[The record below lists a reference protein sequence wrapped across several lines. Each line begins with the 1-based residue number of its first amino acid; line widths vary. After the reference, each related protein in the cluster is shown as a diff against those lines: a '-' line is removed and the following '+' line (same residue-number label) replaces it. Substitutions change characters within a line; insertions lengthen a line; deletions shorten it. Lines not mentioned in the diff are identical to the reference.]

1 MMSRS
6 SQKGSKLWMAVLG
19 GAAAGLAI
27 SLLDK
32 NTRNTVM
39 TGGQKLMTNV
49 KSMAKDPNS
58 VVENVKD
65 MSGKLRTNIDQ
76 IGEDV
81 SFISEK
87 VDEMKDMPP
96 QVAEVIKETKE
107 VLVDKK
113 SSDNTNS
120 TSESN
125 STLSSVD
132 DLSTTST
139 PK

>member
-19 GAAAGLAI
+19 GAAAGFAI

-58 VVENVKD
+58 VVENVKG

-125 STLSSVD
+125 STPSSVD
-132 DLSTTST
+132 DLRTTST

>member
-1 MMSRS
+1 MSRS
-6 SQKGSKLWMAVLG
+6 SQKGSKLWMAILG
-19 GAAAGLAI
+19 GAAAGFAI

-39 TGGQKLMTNV
+39 TGGQKVLNNV

-58 VVENVKD
+58 VMENVKD
-65 MSGKLRTNIDQ
+65 MSGKIRTNIDQ
-76 IGEDV
+76 IGQDV

-96 QVAEVIKETKE
+96 QVAGVIKETKE
-107 VLVDKK
+107 VLVDNK
-113 SSDNTNS
+113 SPEQTNTK
-120 TSESN
+120 TESRN
-125 STLSSVD
+125 ASASKND
-132 DLSTTST
+132 FSTTSN

>member
-1 MMSRS
+1 MSRS
-6 SQKGSKLWMAVLG
+6 SQKGSKLWMAILG
-19 GAAAGLAI
+19 GAAAGFAI

-32 NTRNTVM
+32 KTRSTVM
-39 TGGQKLMTNV
+39 TGGQRMMSNV

-58 VVENVKD
+58 VVESVKD
-65 MSGKLRTNIDQ
+65 MSGKLRTNVDQ
-76 IGEDV
+76 IGQDV
-81 SFISEK
+81 AFISEK
-87 VDEMKDMPP
+87 VDEMKEMPP
-96 QVAEVIKETKE
+96 QVAGVIKETKE

-120 TSESN
+120 SIDTN
-125 STLSSVD
+125 NASSSSD

>member
-1 MMSRS
+1 MSRS
-6 SQKGSKLWMAVLG
+6 NQKGSKLWMAILG
-19 GAAAGLAI
+19 GAAAGFAI

-32 NTRNTVM
+32 QTRNTVM
-39 TGGQKLMTNV
+39 TGGQKMLYNV

-65 MSGKLRTNIDQ
+65 MSGKIRTNIDQ
-76 IGEDV
+76 IGQDV

-96 QVAEVIKETKE
+96 QVAGVIKETKE
-107 VLVDKK
+107 VLIDNK
-113 SSDNTNS
+113 SPEQTNS
-120 TSESN
+120 TTESN
-125 STLSSVD
+125 NASAPTD
-132 DLSTTST
+132 DLTTTSN

>member
-1 MMSRS
+1 MSRS

-113 SSDNTNS
+113 SSDNPNS

-125 STLSSVD
+125 STPSSVD
-132 DLSTTST
+132 DLRTTST

>member
-19 GAAAGLAI
+19 GAVAGFAI

-32 NTRNTVM
+32 NTRTTVM
-39 TGGQKLMTNV
+39 TGGQKMINNV

-87 VDEMKDMPP
+87 VDEMKEMPP
-96 QVAEVIKETKE
+96 QVAGVIKETKE

-120 TSESN
+120 TTETNTTSS
-125 STLSSVD
+125 LSD
-132 DLSTTST
+132 DLSTTSN

>member
-1 MMSRS
+1 MSRS
-6 SQKGSKLWMAVLG
+6 SQNGSKLWMAILG
-19 GAAAGLAI
+19 GAAAGFAI

-32 NTRNTVM
+32 NTRNSVM
-39 TGGQKLMTNV
+39 TGGQKLMSNA

-65 MSGKLRTNIDQ
+65 LSGKIRTNIDQ
-76 IGEDV
+76 IGQDV

-107 VLVDKK
+107 VLVDQK
-113 SSDNTNS
+113 SSNQSSSTTDTNS
-120 TSESN
+120 A
-125 STLSSVD
+125 SSSSD
-132 DLSTTST
+132 HLSTTSN

>member
-1 MMSRS
+1 
-6 SQKGSKLWMAVLG
+6 
-19 GAAAGLAI
+19 
-27 SLLDK
+27 
-32 NTRNTVM
+32 
-39 TGGQKLMTNV
+39 MTNV

-125 STLSSVD
+125 STPSSVD
-132 DLSTTST
+132 DLRTTST